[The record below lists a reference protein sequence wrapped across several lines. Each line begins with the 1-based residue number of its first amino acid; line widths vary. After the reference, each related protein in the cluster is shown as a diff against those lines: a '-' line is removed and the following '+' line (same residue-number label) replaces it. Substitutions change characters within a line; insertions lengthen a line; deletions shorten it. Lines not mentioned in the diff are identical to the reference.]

1 MIVIRIA
8 LTQVIRPL
16 VSVSDKKNLKKF
28 QITGGEFLRNSIAFV
43 VTRIILV
50 PFSSVT
56 FPLSRAVVTSLL
68 GDESAFRRNLNL
80 SWECVTP
87 SSLLTLAASAGVQ
100 VWKKNIAL
108 WRFSM
113 RRLRRRRVEAASFQC
128 HDPGCE
134 CKAKSCCC
142 SVYESGNMRTW
153 TCMQRIIVGINPLSD
168 LEQEESASSKK
179 WRTSNIWPLV
189 FPDFSSAV
197 LKAQRLHR
205 KQHCMCRTQS
215 QSKQVKQ
222 TPMGNT
228 LIKGSMTIM
237 INSCALR
244 TFGSFL

>member
-56 FPLSRAVVTSLL
+56 PLSRAVVTSLL

-100 VWKKNIAL
+100 V
-108 WRFSM
+108 
-113 RRLRRRRVEAASFQC
+113 
-128 HDPGCE
+128 
-134 CKAKSCCC
+134 
-142 SVYESGNMRTW
+142 
-153 TCMQRIIVGINPLSD
+153 
-168 LEQEESASSKK
+168 
-179 WRTSNIWPLV
+179 
-189 FPDFSSAV
+189 
-197 LKAQRLHR
+197 
-205 KQHCMCRTQS
+205 
-215 QSKQVKQ
+215 
-222 TPMGNT
+222 
-228 LIKGSMTIM
+228 
-237 INSCALR
+237 
-244 TFGSFL
+244 